1 MKLLFAI
8 LAITVLPTVIGFV
21 FFRERMLMT
30 LDYQVS
36 WILQLIGKE
45 ELYDEYKKI
54 YNKKLRNNS
63 P

>member
-63 P
+63 S